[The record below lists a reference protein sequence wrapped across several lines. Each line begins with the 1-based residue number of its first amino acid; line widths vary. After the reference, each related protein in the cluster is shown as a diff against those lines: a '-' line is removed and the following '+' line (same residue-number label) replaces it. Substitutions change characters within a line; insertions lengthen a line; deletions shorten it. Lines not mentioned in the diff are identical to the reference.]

1 LHYIQKHTHIHRFT
15 GKYFFEKKKLNFD
28 ISGTPSW
35 RLTIT
40 TTTKKKGKSNYQ
52 QHEEEK
58 ENICMEE
65 IK

>member
-1 LHYIQKHTHIHRFT
+1 
-15 GKYFFEKKKLNFD
+15 LNFD

-40 TTTKKKGKSNYQ
+40 TTTKKGKSNYQ